1 MSRSRPSDNKIV
13 AGGSSH
19 GRLGGG
25 SKLRDLIDVLL
36 SATPATG
43 DLLRFNGTKW
53 VNWIPD
59 FLNPTNGY
67 TKTEIDSKQ

>member
-25 SKLRDLIDVLL
+25 SKQQVIQLRQAKARGEQI
-36 SATPATG
+36 TPLAREFGVSIAAACNAATG
-43 DLLRFNGTKW
+43 RTW
-53 VNWIPD
+53 
-59 FLNPTNGY
+59 
-67 TKTEIDSKQ
+67 KTLEMAA

>member
-25 SKLRDLIDVLL
+25 SKLTLEM
-36 SATPATG
+36 AA
-43 DLLRFNGTKW
+43 
-53 VNWIPD
+53 
-59 FLNPTNGY
+59 
-67 TKTEIDSKQ
+67 